1 MDERFLA
8 IWFQGFT
15 EGIQQLDE
23 EARAVI
29 FGCCAKRC
37 ADSFPVALYQRAYEQ
52 VGGSLSSFF
61 RALDDGYNI
70 ETSEVMRDRV
80 YRLQYTRCGCDLHMN
95 KLMHSAELCK
105 CSRLSLLYCLKKVM
119 PERDFTVEAEKTIL
133 SGGDKCSFQITVL

>member
-8 IWFQGFT
+8 AWFQGFT

-23 EARAVI
+23 EARAAI
-29 FGCCAKRC
+29 FGCCAKHC

-52 VGGSLSSFF
+52 AGERLSDFF

-80 YRLQYTRCGCDLHMN
+80 YRKGISPWRQR
-95 KLMHSAELCK
+95 K
-105 CSRLSLLYCLKKVM
+105 R
-119 PERDFTVEAEKTIL
+119 F
-133 SGGDKCSFQITVL
+133 